1 MRLVFMGTPR
11 YALPTLEALW
21 RGGHEVLVVT
31 RPDAPRGRGR
41 RLEPSPV
48 RAWAEAHGLSV
59 LTPSRMD
66 SDVVRTLADF
76 RPTALVTAAFGLILP
91 PAVLALAPHGAY
103 NVHASLLP
111 RWRGPNPVAWAIR
124 AGDGITG
131 VTLMAM
137 DAGVDTGPIVAQ
149 RAEAIRPDDTTG
161 TLTERLA
168 RIGGELVAAHL
179 PRLAEGPLP
188 ARAQPQEGTRAPKFR
203 PEEARVDF
211 GEPAWAV
218 SARIRSMLPEPGPY
232 TTVGGVRVILLD
244 AVVEASVQEPGTIRQ
259 EGETWIIGCGIGSVR
274 VTRIRPAG
282 RREMTPAAFA
292 RGLRPPPTRVEG

>member
-1 MRLVFMGTPR
+1 VRLIFMGTPP
-11 YALPTLEALW
+11 YALPALEAVW
-21 RGGHEVLVVT
+21 RAGHDVLVVT
-31 RPDAPRGRGR
+31 RPDAPQGRGR
-41 RLEPSPV
+41 RLQPAPV
-48 RAWAEAHGLSV
+48 RVWAEAHGLAV
-59 LTPSRMD
+59 LTPARLD
-66 SDVVRTLADF
+66 PDVVRQLADF
-76 RPTALVTAAFGLILP
+76 APAALITAAYGLILP

-124 AGDGITG
+124 AGDALTG

-149 RAEAIRPDDTTG
+149 RIEPIRPDDTTG
-161 TLTERLA
+161 TLTDRLA
-168 RIGGELVAAHL
+168 RIGGELVADHL

-188 ARAQPQEGTRAPKFR
+188 TRPQPAEGTRAPKFR
-203 PEEARVDF
+203 PEEARIDF
-211 GEPAWAV
+211 GEPAWTV
-218 SARIRSMLPEPGPY
+218 SARVRSMLPEPGPY
-232 TTVGGVRVILLD
+232 TTVGGVRVELLD
-244 AVVEASVQEPGTIRQ
+244 AAVEAVLLEPGTIRQ

-292 RGLRPPPTRVEG
+292 RGQRPAPTRIEG